1 MTKCPKKTV
10 RVTFLDNNSIVVKN
24 ITVKT
29 TVANNQLTDL
39 DENLGQASVPAV
51 KQYLQLA
58 AEQELDIEE
67 ICQYVGIDQALLS
80 DNSQHITGLLFQQLI
95 ALLISQSS
103 DDLFGLHTA
112 KHVQPGSY
120 SVLGYISMN
129 CENLGQAI
137 TKIQPF
143 EKLVGDMGTTTFAQ
157 LGDKVKIS
165 WHCQFT
171 EPNVKRHMIDNCLAS
186 WLTFAR
192 YLVSQASN
200 PSELLLS
207 RQQPALSQQ
216 NEYQAVFKCPISY
229 GQAENAIIFDRALLS
244 LPLNKGDQQLLSTL
258 ESHAQALI
266 SDLTTETDITTQ
278 LQISIAKSLKLG
290 NFHQQDIAAQ
300 FGISAKTLQ
309 RRLAAL
315 DLNFQTLLD
324 ETRLSMAKQCLAENS
339 LNLNQIS
346 IELGFTEQRSFYRW
360 FKKLTNQTP
369 GDYRKTL
376 VINLN
381 SG

>member
-1 MTKCPKKTV
+1 MTE
-10 RVTFLDNNSIVVKN
+10 FKN
-24 ITVKT
+24 IQDNETAKNLTKT
-29 TVANNQLTDL
+29 LDACL

-51 KQYLQLA
+51 NQYLQLA
-58 AEQELDIEE
+58 VEQALDTNA
-67 ICQYVGIDQALLS
+67 ICQAINLDQNLLL
-80 DNSQHITGLLFQQLI
+80 DNSKQITGLKFQQLI
-95 ALLISQSS
+95 ATLLAQSS

-171 EPNVKRHMIDNCLAS
+171 DPNVKRHMIDNCLGS

-192 YLVSQASN
+192 YLVGEESN
-200 PSELLLS
+200 PSEILLS
-207 RQQPALSQQ
+207 RKEPALDQQ
-216 NEYQAVFKCPISY
+216 NEYQAIFKCPVSY
-229 GQAENAIIFDRALLS
+229 GQNENAIVFDKALLS

-258 ESHAQALI
+258 ESHAEALI
-266 SDLTTETDITTQ
+266 SDLSTETDIITQ
-278 LQISIAKSLKLG
+278 LQIAIEKSLKSG
-290 NFHQQDIAAQ
+290 NFHQQEIAQQ
-300 FGISAKTLQ
+300 FDISAKTLQ

-315 DLNFQTLLD
+315 GLNFQSQLD
-324 ETRLSMAKQCLAENS
+324 DVRLKLAKQYLVENT
-339 LNLNQIS
+339 LNLNEIS
-346 IELGFTEQRSFYRW
+346 TELGFTEPRSFYRW
-360 FKKLTNQTP
+360 FNKSTNQTP
-369 GDYRKTL
+369 GEYRKTA
-376 VINLN
+376 INPA
-381 SG
+381 